1 MYLGLGQL
9 VPASTAPSSRHP
21 LDVRSDTGP
30 DLGGG
35 SHRGAVPLFRP
46 RRPGGALAGRLPL
59 DPHGPFPGALVALP
73 SDSLGLYKEPLRP
86 SKARTTLAPRRGTDA
101 ARPPATPSAAGCAGA
116 AAAAAAAS
124 TADGPRG
131 ARPRARAGTRPRT
144 LRRHG
149 GRPPSRA
156 RTEPRT
162 SPPRGARGLVEVAV
176 QTPDGPRPPAAALAR
191 AKAMRG
197 GVARGTRKGRCR
209 RRAVRRSDHGQEG
222 DCQRLR

>member
-1 MYLGLGQL
+1 MTSVQIRDQTSG
-9 VPASTAPSSRHP
+9 AAPSSEP
-21 LDVRSDTGP
+21 
-30 DLGGG
+30 
-35 SHRGAVPLFRP
+35 PLFFSRLPP
-46 RRPGGALAGRLPL
+46 RGSAPRRLPL
-59 DPHGPFPGALVALP
+59 DPHGPFPGASVALP
-73 SDSLGLYKEPLRP
+73 SDSLGPHTGPLRP

-116 AAAAAAAS
+116 APAAAAAS

-162 SPPRGARGLVEVAV
+162 SPRAGRGGWWRLPCRPLTGRDRPRRLSPEQKRRAAGSRGAR
-176 QTPDGPRPPAAALAR
+176 T
-191 AKAMRG
+191 RG
-197 GVARGTRKGRCR
+197 GAD
-209 RRAVRRSDHGQEG
+209 AVR
-222 DCQRLR
+222 

>member
-1 MYLGLGQL
+1 MHPGPGKL
-9 VPASTAPSSRHP
+9 VLASTTPSNRRP
-21 LDVRSDTGP
+21 FDVRSDTGP

-35 SHRGAVPLFRP
+35 SPCGAAPFCVSC
-46 RRPGGALAGRLPL
+46 RPGGALAGRLPL
-59 DPHGPFPGALVALP
+59 DPHGPFPGARVALP

-101 ARPPATPSAAGCAGA
+101 ARPPATPSAAGRAGA
-116 AAAAAAAS
+116 AAAVAAAS

-149 GRPPSRA
+149 GRTPSRA

-162 SPPRGARGLVEVAV
+162 SPRAGRGAWWRLPCRPLTGRDRPRRLSPELKRRAAGSRGAH
-176 QTPDGPRPPAAALAR
+176 A
-191 AKAMRG
+191 RG
-197 GVARGTRKGRCR
+197 GAD
-209 RRAVRRSDHGQEG
+209 AVR
-222 DCQRLR
+222 

>member
-1 MYLGLGQL
+1 M
-9 VPASTAPSSRHP
+9 PSNRHP
-21 LDVRSDTGP
+21 LNVRSDTGP

-35 SHRGAVPLFRP
+35 SELRAAPIFLPAAAQGERSGAASPWTPTGLL
-46 RRPGGALAGRLPL
+46 ALLALHSLPTAW
-59 DPHGPFPGALVALP
+59 GYTR
-73 SDSLGLYKEPLRP
+73 SPLRP

-116 AAAAAAAS
+116 APAAAAAS

-162 SPPRGARGLVEVAV
+162 SPRAGRGAWWRLPCRPLTGRDRPRRLSPELSDARRAV
-176 QTPDGPRPPAAALAR
+176 
-191 AKAMRG
+191 
-197 GVARGTRKGRCR
+197 RGTRKGRCR

-222 DCQRLR
+222 SRCDLR

>member
-1 MYLGLGQL
+1 MYLGLGKL
-9 VPASTAPSSRHP
+9 VLASTAPSGRHS
-21 LDVRSDTGP
+21 LDIRSDTGP
-30 DLGGG
+30 YLGGG

-46 RRPGGALAGRLPL
+46 RRPGGELRRRLPL
-59 DPHGPFPGALVALP
+59 DPHGPFGVARVALP

-116 AAAAAAAS
+116 AAAVADAS
-124 TADGPRG
+124 TADG
-131 ARPRARAGTRPRT
+131 
-144 LRRHG
+144 
-149 GRPPSRA
+149 
-156 RTEPRT
+156 
-162 SPPRGARGLVEVAV
+162 PRGARGLVEVAV

-191 AKAMRG
+191 AKATRG

-209 RRAVRRSDHGQEG
+209 RRAVRRSDRGQEG